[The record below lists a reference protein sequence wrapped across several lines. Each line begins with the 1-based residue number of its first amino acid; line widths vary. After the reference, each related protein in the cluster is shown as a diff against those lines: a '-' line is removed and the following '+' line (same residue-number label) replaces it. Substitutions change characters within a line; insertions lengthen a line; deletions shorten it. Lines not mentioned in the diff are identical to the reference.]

1 MKQKHLILFL
11 AVVLA
16 ACSTRHPVETRQG
29 TSLPNNMA
37 CQQLQAIDSLMW
49 QHPDSALM
57 VLVDFAG
64 SPKADSLSSF
74 DGHYFQMLLS
84 ELLYKNDCEQSNRAE
99 LLKAVDYFDSLTIV
113 LNDNPQPRSRHCGLG
128 PQSPGHYDNLVFL
141 DARAH
146 YINGAGFYE
155 RDCVVEA
162 CAEYLKALKV
172 MESHFKEKD
181 LLKNKAKFMAYSYNR
196 LGEMFSEQFMMENA
210 ITCFEKSLIYC
221 KIEPTSP
228 TGIAN
233 TLFLIGKQYDKMND
247 YDEAKRYYDCALKD
261 ITDTG
266 ISLYRNIVSGKAL
279 CDYNCGMGMEKPIEA
294 LEQIARQSDDETE
307 RLTRYWAIGAIF
319 FEEKMLDSA
328 FFYLKP
334 VYENTDDISVRN
346 QIAGC
351 LRVIYENAGDQEKA
365 DECVRFMAGNMKP
378 EGENQALVSQL
389 DNLFQDYL
397 KQKQKKLAEAE
408 HAKHIKKTVGII
420 VTIAILLVLGIVVVA
435 KRRSRKLLRQQ
446 KEEADR
452 QHKEELRLRQA
463 EAEKVLEEKEKH
475 HQQEIEAKEAR
486 ARKELEER
494 DKQHIEVL
502 EAERQTHR
510 MEQAAISGR
519 LKHSHQEVRELKE
532 KIRQQEDLAA
542 KSGIAASFNEEPICR
557 LIMECVHDGQFK
569 SKIDC
574 ELYKSYALDK
584 QQLLDLRVAA
594 DRHFSQFTLRLR
606 KAYPKL
612 TSIDIDYCCL
622 YLLGLTDADISA
634 LMQRAYN
641 TVNERST
648 KLRNV
653 FGRENN
659 ISNTLRDLAECFLLN

>member
-1 MKQKHLILFL
+1 MKLKHLILFL
-11 AVVLA
+11 AVVVA
-16 ACSTRHPVETRQG
+16 ACSSRHPVETLVIDCVECKAFPSESGNIASQ
-29 TSLPNNMA
+29 N
-37 CQQLQAIDSLMW
+37 QQLQAIDSLLW
-49 QHPDSALM
+49 QQPDSALM

-64 SPKADSLSSF
+64 SPQADSLGTF

-99 LLKAVDYFDSLTIV
+99 LLKAVDYFDSIV
-113 LNDNPQPRSRHCGLG
+113 TTDDRDAMNRVST
-128 PQSPGHYDNLVFL
+128 DNLVFL
-141 DARAH
+141 DARVH
-146 YINGAGFYE
+146 YINGVGFYE

-279 CDYNCGMGMEKPIEA
+279 CDYDCGMGMEKPVET

-307 RLTRYWAIGAIF
+307 RLGYYWAIGAIF
-319 FEEKMLDSA
+319 FEEKVLDSA

-463 EAEKVLEEKEKH
+463 ETEKALKDKEKH
-475 HQQEIEAKEAR
+475 YRLEM
-486 ARKELEER
+486 EER
-494 DKQHIEVL
+494 
-502 EAERQTHR
+502 RQAH
-510 MEQAAISGR
+510 QARQNALSGR
-519 LKHSHQEVRELKE
+519 LKQSNQEIRELKE
-532 KIRQQEDLAA
+532 QIKQQDDRSAKAEAA
-542 KSGIAASFNEEPICR
+542 PIFVEEPVCR
-557 LIMECVHDGQFK
+557 LIMERVNEGQFK
-569 SKIDC
+569 AKVDYAI
-574 ELYKSYALDK
+574 YKDSALDK
-584 QQLLDLRVAA
+584 QQLLDLRLAA
-594 DRHFSQFTLRLR
+594 DRHFNQFTVRL
-606 KAYPKL
+606 KQAYPKL
-612 TSIDIDYCCL
+612 TNSDLDYCCL
-622 YLLGLTDADISA
+622 YLLGLNDADIAA
-634 LMQRAYN
+634 LMQRTYN
-641 TVNERST
+641 TVFERNGKMRKIFDSEKPLPVTLTGLANE
-648 KLRNV
+648 
-653 FGRENN
+653 
-659 ISNTLRDLAECFLLN
+659 FLSD